1 MSNRIR
7 MILVIFGILA
17 LCAAWFFFF
26 IRPRQAE
33 LAKVRADTV
42 EAEDKTVALQ
52 AELDRL
58 EQLQANAPALEA
70 ELAATRRLIPSE
82 NEVANYIF
90 LVEEAATQADI
101 DFVNVTPELPK
112 PPPEGAPLAEIRTVI
127 GAEGGYF
134 EIQDFFRRLYD
145 LDRAVRVDLMAL
157 APAGETATAGAVVDP
172 AAADKLRLDVTARIF
187 FEPPVGASTAAAAPA
202 PVTTAP

>member
-1 MSNRIR
+1 MSNRIK
-7 MILVIFGILA
+7 MILVVLGIIA

-26 IRPRQAE
+26 IKPRQAE
-33 LAKVRADTV
+33 LAKVRAETV
-42 EAEDKTVALQ
+42 EGEDQTVALE

-58 EQLQANAPALEA
+58 EGLQANAPALEA

-157 APAGETATAGAVVDP
+157 APAGDAAAAGAVADP
-172 AAADKLRLDVTARIF
+172 AATNKLHLDVTARIF
-187 FEPPVGASTAAAAPA
+187 FEPSEGAPAAAAVPA
-202 PVTTAP
+202 PATTTP

>member
-1 MSNRIR
+1 VSNRIR

-134 EIQDFFRRLYD
+134 EIQDFFRRLYN

-187 FEPPVGASTAAAAPA
+187 FEPPEGASTAAAAPA

>member
-70 ELAATRRLIPSE
+70 ELAATRRLIPSD

-134 EIQDFFRRLYD
+134 EIQDFFRRLYN

-187 FEPPVGASTAAAAPA
+187 FEPPEGASTAAAAPA

>member
-70 ELAATRRLIPSE
+70 ELAATRRLIPSD

>member
-42 EAEDKTVALQ
+42 EAEGKTVALQ

>member
-134 EIQDFFRRLYD
+134 EIQDFFRRLYN

-157 APAGETATAGAVVDP
+157 APAGETETAGAVVDP

-187 FEPPVGASTAAAAPA
+187 FEPPEGASTAAAAPA

>member
-42 EAEDKTVALQ
+42 EAEGKTVALQ

-157 APAGETATAGAVVDP
+157 APAGETETAGAVVDP

>member
-1 MSNRIR
+1 

-70 ELAATRRLIPSE
+70 ELAATRRLIPSD

>member
-1 MSNRIR
+1 MSNRTR
-7 MILVIFGILA
+7 MILVVFGIVA

-33 LAKVRADTV
+33 LANVRADTV
-42 EAEDKTVALQ
+42 EEENKTLALQ
-52 AELDRL
+52 TELDRL

-70 ELAATRRLIPSE
+70 ELAVTRRLIPSE

-134 EIQDFFRRLYD
+134 EIQDFFRRLYG
-145 LDRAVRVDLMAL
+145 LDRAVRVDLMTL
-157 APAGETATAGAVVDP
+157 APAGDAAATDTVADP
-172 AAADKLRLDVTARIF
+172 AAANKLRLDLTARIF
-187 FEPPVGASTAAAAPA
+187 FEPPEGASSASAAPA
-202 PVTTAP
+202 PATTTP

>member
-1 MSNRIR
+1 

-82 NEVANYIF
+82 NEIANYIF

-187 FEPPVGASTAAAAPA
+187 FEPPVGASSAAATPA

>member
-1 MSNRIR
+1 VSNRIR

-42 EAEDKTVALQ
+42 EAEGKTVALQ